1 VQKVGNPGALIEPQR
16 FRTDASVLFPRAI
29 GTFPMLV
36 ALNRVRRV
44 EANSPAKRTGRL
56 LNVIE
61 RALAVAAVGHHDV
74 VGEAILTL
82 YDEIPLPNFEG

>member
-1 VQKVGNPGALIEPQR
+1 MLKV
-16 FRTDASVLFPRAI
+16 RTRAFFLSLRLRADASVLFPGAI
-29 GTFPMLV
+29 GTFAMLV

-56 LNVIE
+56 LYMIE
-61 RALAVAAVGHHDV
+61 RALAVAAVGHHDM

>member
-1 VQKVGNPGALIEPQR
+1 
-16 FRTDASVLFPRAI
+16 
-29 GTFPMLV
+29 MV

-56 LNVIE
+56 LDMIE
-61 RALAVAAVGHHDV
+61 RTLAIAAVRHHDV

>member
-1 VQKVGNPGALIEPQR
+1 
-16 FRTDASVLFPRAI
+16 
-29 GTFPMLV
+29 MLV

-61 RALAVAAVGHHDV
+61 RALAVGAVRHHDV